1 MGATRQ
7 GTDEAM
13 TTASSAAALFSL
25 DGRVALVTG
34 ATGTLGSFF
43 ARVLHGAGASV
54 VLAARRVEP
63 LQALAEEL
71 GARATVVPLDVT
83 SEASIAAAYDAAER
97 AFGKPCDVIVNNA
110 GIAVTKPVLQQT
122 AADFD
127 QVLDVNLRG
136 CLLVAQEGARRLVA
150 AKRPGVIVNIA
161 SVLGMRVIPGVVG
174 YTAAK
179 AGLLQMTRQMAVE
192 LARHGIR
199 VNALA
204 PGYIATE
211 LNAEFFA
218 SEPGQAMIK
227 RVPQRRLGQVDDLA
241 GPLLLLASAAGAHMT
256 GSVLTVDG
264 GHSINPL

>member
-1 MGATRQ
+1 
-7 GTDEAM
+7 M
-13 TTASSAAALFSL
+13 TKPAAELFAL
-25 DGRVALVTG
+25 DGRLAIVTG
-34 ATGTLGSFF
+34 ATGTLGGFF
-43 ARVLHGAGASV
+43 ARVLHEAGASV

-63 LQALAEEL
+63 LHARASGLGERALAV
-71 GARATVVPLDVT
+71 AMDVT
-83 SEASIAAAYDAAER
+83 SEASIAAAYDAAQ
-97 AFGKPCDVIVNNA
+97 AHFGRPCDVIVNNA

-127 QVLDVNLRG
+127 QVIDVNLRG

-150 AKRPGVIVNIA
+150 AKQPGVIVNIA
-161 SVLGMRVIPGVVG
+161 SVLGIRVIPGVVG

-179 AGLLQMTRQMAVE
+179 AGLIQMTRQLAVE
-192 LARHGIR
+192 LARYGIR